1 MSEGVTPWS
10 TAIHTSITANRVYL
24 DIVPRLSSILQL
36 TGLRLC
42 ILAQLHPALRGWTAL
57 ISPTHTA
64 TACTP
69 ACQTHL
75 ALLLVAR
82 PLSSH
87 PLPFPLS
94 ALPPQTTAALCAA
107 GATDRVI
114 IVVAP
119 KLGAPS
125 TPADRPA
132 CFARRPTDNAPLT
145 QPLLLVNL
153 ALRRPLRRKVSMTI
167 VCLRAR
173 ARDGGG
179 VLRCLIHRAIAVDP
193 TLRLASHRPARRVAS
208 LRDRHGLA
216 DCQCPSCPR
225 STIWRNQTNM
235 MHMVGLDRTWLDR
248 LYMSLSRGWTAFCR
262 STFHLEIGRASQ
274 VPDSAPRHLD

>member
-1 MSEGVTPWS
+1 
-10 TAIHTSITANRVYL
+10 
-24 DIVPRLSSILQL
+24 
-36 TGLRLC
+36 
-42 ILAQLHPALRGWTAL
+42 
-57 ISPTHTA
+57 
-64 TACTP
+64 
-69 ACQTHL
+69 
-75 ALLLVAR
+75 
-82 PLSSH
+82 
-87 PLPFPLS
+87 
-94 ALPPQTTAALCAA
+94 
-107 GATDRVI
+107 VI